1 MQIAP
6 VATPSDPA
14 TVAGAM
20 IWAYQYVTGRAP
32 PSRSSWLLPLA
43 QSAFETANW
52 QQMYSWNVGYISQP
66 NKSQPYYFRGSN
78 PVPFAVYPTLGQGCA
93 ALIRWLQRTG
103 ALAGADANNLQTY
116 GAALQSGGYLGSDP
130 SQYPAYLAGIQSE
143 MQRYANVV
151 PTPYSEGGVVPVNT
165 TNWQALGL
173 AALVLGAAGV
183 AAYAIHPATAS
194 RARAWPRAGRRRSTA
209 MENPRRRG
217 RKSDVQSLMF
227 SRKAGWTKM
236 QAQAWAKQHGFHYG
250 SPDVTANQIHIRQ
263 APAGRFKR
271 VATKSF
277 GGGIQARIGFR

>member
-32 PSRSSWLLPLA
+32 PSRSSWLMPLA

-52 QQMYSWNVGYISQP
+52 QQMYNNNAGYISQP
-66 NKSQPYYFRGSN
+66 NKSQTYYFRGSN

-151 PTPYSEGGVVPVNT
+151 PTPYSESPTGPSTPFGL
-165 TNWQALGL
+165 TNGQAIVLAIGALAAAGL
-173 AALVLGAAGV
+173 AAYSISPPKRLG
-183 AAYAIHPATAS
+183 
-194 RARAWPRAGRRRSTA
+194 AWPRATRTRRRA
-209 MENPRRRG
+209 
-217 RKSDVQSLMF
+217 
-227 SRKAGWTKM
+227 A
-236 QAQAWAKQHGFHYG
+236 
-250 SPDVTANQIHIRQ
+250 
-263 APAGRFKR
+263 
-271 VATKSF
+271 
-277 GGGIQARIGFR
+277 